1 MTVADGSV
9 RPSGRS
15 VRRGVGLGQ
24 LARTCTRESVLVP
37 VALALIAVHI
47 VDDNFLQPQPGMSA
61 GDHLVSGLVPL
72 AVLLLSASVYGRL
85 RAGSRAAIAIFLGAF
100 GIVVGASEAVYYSLK
115 VGPSGDDYTG
125 FVALGAGFALV
136 CVGAATLWK
145 SRRRDDNPWWRYLRR
160 LLLTAGAVL
169 AGWIL
174 VLPFFLSYGFTHVTR
189 AAVPAA
195 RLGAPYEQVSFTT
208 SDGLTLEGWYVPSRN
223 RAAVIAFPGRTG
235 PQKHA
240 RMLVRHGYGVLLFD
254 RRGEGASDGE
264 PNAYG
269 WALDKDI
276 AAATAF
282 LQHRPDV
289 DRNRIGG
296 IGLSVGGEMMLQA
309 ASESN
314 DLKAVVSEGA
324 GSRSVREVIEKK
336 AWFDLPTYAVL
347 TVGTALFSNLA
358 PPPNLKDL
366 VGRIA
371 PRSVFFIYSTH
382 GVDGEEK
389 QLNPKYYAA
398 AGRPKQSWE
407 IPEASHTGG
416 IVARPK
422 EYERRVVGFFDRA
435 LLGKG

>member
-1 MTVADGSV
+1 
-9 RPSGRS
+9 
-15 VRRGVGLGQ
+15 
-24 LARTCTRESVLVP
+24 VP
-37 VALALIAVHI
+37 VALALVAVHI

-72 AVLLLSASVYGRL
+72 AVLLLAAPVYGRL

-100 GIVVGASEAVYYSLK
+100 GIVIGASEAVYYSLK

-125 FVALGAGFALV
+125 FVALGAGLLLV
-136 CVGAATLWK
+136 SVGAATLWK
-145 SRRRDDNPWWRYLRR
+145 SRRRDDSLWWWRYLRR
-160 LLLTAGAVL
+160 LLMTAGTVL

-195 RLGAPYEQVSFTT
+195 RLGAPYQQVSFTT

-223 RAAVIAFPGRTG
+223 RAAVIAFPGRVG

-254 RRGEGASDGE
+254 RRGEGESDGE

-276 AAATAF
+276 AAAAAF
-282 LQHRPDV
+282 LQRRPDV

-309 ASESN
+309 AAESN

-336 AWFDLPTYAVL
+336 AWFDIPTYAVL
-347 TVGTALFSNLA
+347 TAGTALFSNQA

-398 AGRPKQSWE
+398 AGEPKQSWE

-422 EYERRVVGFFDRA
+422 EYERRVIGFFDRA

>member
-1 MTVADGSV
+1 VTVADGSV
-9 RPSGRS
+9 RPSGRD
-15 VRRGVGLGQ
+15 VRRGVGLGEI
-24 LARTCTRESVLVP
+24 ARTCTRESVLAP

-47 VDDNFLQPQPGMSA
+47 VDDNFLQPQAGMSA

-100 GIVVGASEAVYYSLK
+100 GITVGAEALYYTLK
-115 VGPSGDDYTG
+115 VGPSGDDYSG
-125 FVALGAGFALV
+125 FVALGAGVVLV

-145 SRRRDDNPWWRYLRR
+145 SRRREDNPWWRYARR
-160 LLLTAGAVL
+160 LLLTAGIVL
-169 AGWIL
+169 AGWML

-189 AAVPAA
+189 AVVPAA
-195 RLGAPYEQVSFTT
+195 RLGVPYQQVSFTT
-208 SDGLTLEGWYVPSRN
+208 SDGLTLQGWYVPSKN
-223 RAAVIAFPGRTG
+223 RAAVIAFPGRAG

-240 RMLVRHGYGVLLFD
+240 RMLARHGYGVLLFD
-254 RRGEGASDGE
+254 RRGEGESDGE

-289 DRNRIGG
+289 DRSRIGG

-309 ASESN
+309 AAESN

-336 AWFDLPTYAVL
+336 AWLDVPTYSVL
-347 TVGTALFSNLA
+347 TAGTALFSNQA

-398 AGRPKQSWE
+398 AGQPKQSWE

-422 EYERRVVGFFDRA
+422 EYERRVIGFFDRA
-435 LLGKG
+435 LLGKA

>member
-1 MTVADGSV
+1 MKPATDTGTAWLRSAILFGLGYFLV
-9 RPSGRS
+9 GRLFAVPGEHAHTWRLAAWLVS
-15 VRRGVGLGQ
+15 LLIYATHFRYERARSSNPPRGVALH
-24 LARTCTRESVLVP
+24 
-37 VALALIAVHI
+37 VATAV
-47 VDDNFLQPQPGMSA
+47 
-61 GDHLVSGLVPL
+61 
-72 AVLLLSASVYGRL
+72 
-85 RAGSRAAIAIFLGAF
+85 AIGAF
-100 GIVVGASEAVYYSLK
+100 GIAVGASEAVYYSLK

-125 FVALGAGFALV
+125 FVALGAGVVLV

-145 SRRRDDNPWWRYLRR
+145 SRRRDDNLWWRYLRR
-160 LLLTAGAVL
+160 LLLTAGTVL

-195 RLGAPYEQVSFTT
+195 RLGAPYQQVSFTT
-208 SDGLTLEGWYVPSRN
+208 SDGLTLHGWYVPSRN
-223 RAAVIAFPGRTG
+223 RAAVIAFPGRAG
-235 PQKHA
+235 PQKHV

-254 RRGEGASDGE
+254 RRGEGESDGE

-276 AAATAF
+276 AAAAAF
-282 LQHRPDV
+282 LQRRPDV
-289 DRNRIGG
+289 DRSRIGG

-309 ASESN
+309 AAESN

-336 AWFDLPTYAVL
+336 AWLDVPTYAVL
-347 TVGTALFSNLA
+347 TAGTALFSNQA

-389 QLNPKYYAA
+389 QLNPKCYAA
-398 AGRPKQSWE
+398 AGQPKQSWE

-422 EYERRVVGFFDRA
+422 EYERRVVGFFDQA

>member
-1 MTVADGSV
+1 
-9 RPSGRS
+9 
-15 VRRGVGLGQ
+15 
-24 LARTCTRESVLVP
+24 
-37 VALALIAVHI
+37 
-47 VDDNFLQPQPGMSA
+47 
-61 GDHLVSGLVPL
+61 
-72 AVLLLSASVYGRL
+72 VYGRL
-85 RAGSRAAIAIFLGAF
+85 RAGSRATIAIFLGAL
-100 GIVVGASEAVYYSLK
+100 GIVVGASEAIYYSLK

-125 FVALGAGFALV
+125 FVAIGAGLV
-136 CVGAATLWK
+136 LLCVGAATLWK
-145 SRRRDDNPWWRYLRR
+145 SRRRDDNLWWRYLRR
-160 LLLTAGAVL
+160 LLLIAGTVL
-169 AGWIL
+169 VGWTL
-174 VLPFFLSYGFTHVTR
+174 VLPFFISYVFTHVTR
-189 AAVPAA
+189 AVVPEA
-195 RLGAPYEQVSFTT
+195 RLGVPYQRVSFTT

-223 RAAVIAFPGRTG
+223 RAAVIAFPGRAG

-254 RRGEGASDGE
+254 RRGEGESDGE

-276 AAATAF
+276 AAAAAF
-282 LQHRPDV
+282 LQRRPDV
-289 DRNRIGG
+289 DQNRIGG

-309 ASESN
+309 AAESN

-336 AWFDLPTYAVL
+336 AWFDVPTYSVL
-347 TVGTALFSNLA
+347 TAGTALFSNLA

-382 GVDGEEK
+382 GVDGEER

-398 AGRPKQSWE
+398 AGQPKQSWE

-422 EYERRVVGFFDRA
+422 EYERRVIGFFDRA